1 MATAAITNAYRVNN
15 YAAVQ
20 LLVNIDLNDGQQ
32 VTIAGVG
39 TAYNGSG
46 LTVVSQSQWQ
56 LIGVSDQGEL
66 QFSSITQIPNQVIY
80 YKAGADD
87 TLHAVQPN
95 GTLTYT
101 PTCTWVTGQQV
112 ADWLG
117 VTYADDQSFLDL
129 CASAANQFAFRR
141 RQEAGYL
148 TDTPSTVP
156 SNDVKLGTIM
166 YAGGG
171 LYRQRGSIDQFA
183 SFSDMGTAPVTGL
196 SPQIKQLL
204 GIGRPQVA

>member
-1 MATAAITNAYRVNN
+1 MATAAITNAYRVAN

-20 LLVNIDLNDGQQ
+20 LLVPIDLNDGQT

-46 LTVVSQSQWQ
+46 LVVVSQSEW
-56 LIGVSDQGEL
+56 LLTGIDNQGEL
-66 QFSSITQIPNQVIY
+66 QYSSTVQIPNQVIY
-80 YKAGADD
+80 YLAGASD

-101 PTCTWVTGQQV
+101 PTCTWITGQDIAAWV
-112 ADWLG
+112 GIA
-117 VTYADDQSFLDL
+117 YADDTTYLDQ
-129 CASAANQFAFRR
+129 CASAANQFCFRR

-148 TDTPSTVP
+148 TDTPGTVP
-156 SNDVKLGTIM
+156 SGDVRMGTVM
-166 YAGGG
+166 YGGSI
-171 LYRQRGSIDQFA
+171 YRQRGSIDQFA
-183 SFSDMGTAPVTGL
+183 SFSDMGAVSVTGL
-196 SPQIKQLL
+196 SPLIKQLL

>member
-1 MATAAITNAYRVNN
+1 MATAAITNAYRVSD

-20 LLVNIDLNDGQQ
+20 LLVPIDLNDGQT

-56 LIGVSDQGEL
+56 LTGVSNQGEL
-66 QFSSITQIPNQVIY
+66 QFSSVTQIPNQVIY

-95 GTLTYT
+95 GTLTYA
-101 PTCTWVTGQQV
+101 PTCTWVTGQEV
-112 ADWLG
+112 ATWVGVDYASDSTFLG
-117 VTYADDQSFLDL
+117 Q
-129 CASAANQFAFRR
+129 CASAANQFCFRR

-148 TDTPSTVP
+148 TDTPGTVP
-156 SNDVKLGTIM
+156 SGDVKLGTVM
-166 YAGGG
+166 YGGA

-196 SPQIKQLL
+196 SPIIKQLL